1 MYVVVEF
8 MFKGTI
14 YVSAAP
20 KKWVNGSVYGQEK
33 TKKLKPS
40 RNAKT
45 LVKTGI
51 KLRMSKYWVN
61 IVSDTIKF

>member
-20 KKWVNGSVYGQEK
+20 KKWVNGSQCLWPKKDKE
-33 TKKLKPS
+33 TKAIKECQDPTENWNKIED
-40 RNAKT
+40 
-45 LVKTGI
+45 VKILGEYC
-51 KLRMSKYWVN
+51 K
-61 IVSDTIKF
+61 